1 MSEIVSTIN
10 NSVDLASGISTI
22 SIPIFELKTNDMTIP
37 IGLTYQT
44 TGIRLTDLNN
54 GPLGIGWNLSGGG
67 KVTRII
73 RGSSDIRW
81 PLEFSKT
88 LEQVWSEV
96 EHSYT
101 IRNYESDLYYFKTPT
116 AVGMF
121 ILGADMRPMTI
132 PYQNV
137 DIQWHS
143 VDQEDGY
150 FTIKDNRGNEY
161 TLGETTSSR
170 EETTLQTHY
179 TARSDHQPQK

>member
-1 MSEIVSTIN
+1 MKLKLVTPLIAGAFLLTCISTPVSGQIRTELGNLSLAGTNDVSEIVSTIN

-22 SIPIFELKTNDMTIP
+22 NIPVFELKTNDMTIP

-137 DIQWHS
+137 DIQWT
-143 VDQEDGY
+143 V
-150 FTIKDNRGNEY
+150 
-161 TLGETTSSR
+161 
-170 EETTLQTHY
+170 
-179 TARSDHQPQK
+179 